1 LTPSLA
7 SITVLSMNVKQWFVV
22 HTQVRQELLALQ
34 HLEEQHFKVY
44 LPRFKKIRSHARK
57 VDEILVPLFPRYL
70 FVGIDPK
77 VDQWRSVN
85 GTRGVS
91 YVLTAEGQ
99 PLWVSTSIVDDLKS
113 RENTEG
119 LLSVDSLALFTTGD
133 VLRVK
138 EGSFEGQT
146 GIFEKWTD
154 RQRVQI
160 LLHFL
165 GRELRVS
172 VPAYTVEVF

>member
-1 LTPSLA
+1 
-7 SITVLSMNVKQWFVV
+7 MNVKQWFVV

-57 VDEILVPLFPRYL
+57 VDEILAPLFPRYL
-70 FVGIDPK
+70 FVSIDPK
-77 VDQWRSVN
+77 AHQWRSVN

-91 YVLTAEGQ
+91 YVLTSEGQ
-99 PLWVSTSIVDDLKS
+99 PLWVSPSIIDDLKS

-119 LLSVDSLALFTTGD
+119 LLSVDSLALFTAGD
-133 VLRVK
+133 ILRVK

-160 LLHFL
+160 LLNFL